1 MEINNY
7 NLELEKVFKEIKK
20 KKAKKVL
27 IQLPDG
33 LKPAS
38 IEIADKLHKET
49 GAEVMIWFGSC
60 YGACDIPNVDKKD
73 IDLIIQFGHSA
84 WKFK

>member
-7 NLELEKVFKEIKK
+7 NLELEKAVKEIKG
-20 KKAKKVL
+20 KKAKRVI

-38 IEIADKLHKET
+38 TEIADKLHEET
-49 GAEVMIWFGSC
+49 NAEVMIWFGSC